1 MRVSINYP
9 KNSKPTIKIEAEFDY
24 DSSLILVYEALKQK
38 IIPLQSALAIT
49 DRARKKQEEESKKEA
64 ERAKI
69 IILQEAFSNLP
80 PSAFEKLMNGRSQ
93 TQVNRDDARIQEHR

>member
-64 ERAKI
+64 EREI